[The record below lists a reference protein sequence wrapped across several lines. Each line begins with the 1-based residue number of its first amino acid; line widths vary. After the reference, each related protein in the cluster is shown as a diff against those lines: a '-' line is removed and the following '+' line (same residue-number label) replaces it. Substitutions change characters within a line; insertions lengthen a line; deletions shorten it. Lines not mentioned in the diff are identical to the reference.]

1 MKLTSSIVA
10 FLAAAVF
17 LVGCEKRQPAPA
29 PPIEVKTG
37 AAPQD
42 IQDYSF
48 AQKAEFTARMEI
60 ELAAIN
66 KEIDLLAARLEQSSD
81 AVKAEAKPKLEAL
94 RAQSA
99 SLRTQLDGVKD
110 ATGPTWDSVKAG
122 TKRAY
127 TELRDGF
134 TQVRQWVSE
143 KIAP

>member
-1 MKLTSSIVA
+1 MKLTSCSVA
-10 FLAAAVF
+10 FLAAAV
-17 LVGCEKRQPAPA
+17 LTVGCDKRQPTPT
-29 PPIEVKTG
+29 PPIEDKTV

-42 IQDYSF
+42 IKDYSF

-66 KEIDLLAARLEQSSD
+66 KEIDQLAARIEQSSD

-99 SLRTQLDGVKD
+99 SLRTQLDEVKD
-110 ATGPTWDSVKAG
+110 ATGPTWDGVKAG

-127 TELRDGF
+127 TELREGF

-143 KIAP
+143 KVAP